1 MFLERWLHQLRVTL
15 TFDVDEASAD
25 RYRILRRNL
34 VVLMAVVTLVPLVLM
49 AAINYYEYRKVLS
62 HELASPLRNI
72 VNKTKHSFELFIA
85 ERKSAVSFIGR
96 AYGYQELADPQ
107 RLNHIFR
114 AVKQEFS
121 GFVDLGLIDA
131 RGVQVNYVGPYDLK
145 GKDYSDQNWFH
156 EVHIR
161 GTFVSDVFLGYR
173 RFPHVVIAVEKMTS
187 EGERWVLRATLN
199 TQMFNELIASMG
211 LDPDSDAFLINTDGV
226 FQTPSRFYGAVLEK
240 CPLAVPPVS
249 YQATVMPALDPSGRP
264 VFIAYA
270 HFVHPNFIL
279 MAVKPQA
286 DLLRAWTT
294 LKSELV
300 VLFVG
305 GTCVI
310 FFIVYWLTGV
320 LVRKVREADE
330 RREAAYQD
338 MQHHHKLSSIGR
350 LAAGVAHEINNPLA
364 IINEKAGLMRDL
376 LERVPDF
383 PYREKFETL
392 IVAILNSVDRCRN
405 ITHRLL
411 GFARRM
417 DVQIEVLDVNEI
429 IQEVL
434 GFLEKEA
441 LYRNIDLQLDLAPN
455 LSRVASD
462 RGQLQ
467 QVFLNILNNAFA
479 AVPDGGRVAV
489 RTWDAEGER
498 VGVSIQDNGHGM
510 SPETLRHIFEPFFTT
525 KKGSGTGLGLPIT
538 YGIVKKLGGCIEVQS
553 EEGRGSTFTVYLPK
567 KPPSLEEGSSLG

>member
-1 MFLERWLHQLRVTL
+1 MFVERWLHQLRATL

-34 VVLMAVVTLVPLVLM
+34 LVLMAVVTLVPLVLM

-62 HELASPLRNI
+62 HELANPLRNI
-72 VNKTKHSFELFIA
+72 VSKTKHSFELFMA
-85 ERKSAVSFIGR
+85 ERKSAVSFIAR

-107 RLNHIFR
+107 RLNQIFR
-114 AVKQEFS
+114 VVKQEFS

-156 EVHIR
+156 EVRIR
-161 GTFVSDVFLGYR
+161 GTYVSDVFLGYR
-173 RFPHVVIAVEKMTS
+173 RFPHVVIAVEQMTA
-187 EGERWVLRATLN
+187 EGARWVLRATLD

-211 LDPDSDAFLINTDGV
+211 LDPDSDAFLVNYEGV

-240 CPLAVPPVS
+240 SPLPVPPVS
-249 YQATVMPALDPSGRP
+249 YQATVIPALDPSGRP
-264 VFIAYA
+264 VFLAYA

-300 VLFVG
+300 VLFLG
-305 GTCVI
+305 GTALI
-310 FFIVYWLTGV
+310 FFIVYWLTGI

-330 RREAAYQD
+330 RREAAFQD

-376 LERVPDF
+376 LQRVPDF

-417 DVQIEVLDVNEI
+417 DVQIEVLDVNEV

-441 LYRNIDLQLDLAPN
+441 LYRNIDLHLNLAPN
-455 LSRVASD
+455 LSRIASD

-479 AVPDGGRVAV
+479 AVPDGGRVVV
-489 RTWDAEGER
+489 RTWDADGER
-498 VGVSIQDNGHGM
+498 VGVSIQDTGHGM
-510 SPETLRHIFEPFFTT
+510 SAETLRHIFEPFFTT

-567 KPPSLEEGSSLG
+567 KPPSFEEGGNLD

>member
-1 MFLERWLHQLRVTL
+1 MFWDRWLHHMKT
-15 TFDVDEASAD
+15 TFSFEVDESSAD
-25 RYRILRRNL
+25 RYRTLRRNL
-34 VVLMAVVTLVPLVLM
+34 IILMAVVTLVPLVLM
-49 AAINYYEYRKVLS
+49 AAINYYEYRKVLRQ
-62 HELASPLRNI
+62 ELANPLRNL

-85 ERKSAVSFIGR
+85 ERKSAVSFIAR

-107 RLNHIFR
+107 RLNHIYR
-114 AVKQEFS
+114 VVKQEFS
-121 GFVDLGLIDA
+121 GFVDLGLINA

-145 GKDYSDQNWFH
+145 DKDYSDQTWFH
-156 EVHIR
+156 EVSVR
-161 GTFVSDVFLGYR
+161 GTYVSDVFLGYR
-173 RFPHVVIAVEKMTS
+173 RFPHVVIAVEQTNL
-187 EGERWVLRATLN
+187 EGDRWILRATID
-199 TQMFNELIASMG
+199 TQRFNELIASMG
-211 LDPDSDAFLINTDGV
+211 LEADSDAFLINWDGI
-226 FQTPSRFYGAVLEK
+226 FQTPSRFYGGVLEK
-240 CPLAVPPVS
+240 CPLPTLPIS
-249 YQATVMPALDPSGRP
+249 YQANVTTAVDPSGRH
-264 VFIAYA
+264 VFMAYA

-279 MAVKPQA
+279 VAVKPQA
-286 DLLRAWTT
+286 DVLRAWTT

-300 VLFVG
+300 VLFVA
-305 GTCVI
+305 GTTLI
-310 FFIVYWLTGV
+310 FLVVYWLTGV
-320 LVRKVREADE
+320 VVRKVREADE

-376 LERVPDF
+376 LQRVPDF
-383 PYREKFETL
+383 PYREKFELL
-392 IVAILNSVDRCRN
+392 ITAIINSVDRCRN

-417 DVQIEVLDVNEI
+417 DVQIEVLDVNEV

-441 LYRNIDLQLDLAPN
+441 LYRNIDLRLNLAPN
-455 LSRVASD
+455 LAKIASD

-479 AVPDGGRVAV
+479 AVPDGGRVSV
-489 RTWDAEGER
+489 TTWESDDER
-498 VGVSIQDNGHGM
+498 IGVSIQDNGQGM
-510 SPETLRHIFEPFFTT
+510 SPETLQHIFEPFFTT

-553 EEGRGSTFTVYLPK
+553 EENRGSTFIVYLPK
-567 KPPSLEEGSSLG
+567 RAPVLGESS

>member
-1 MFLERWLHQLRVTL
+1 MFWDPWFHRIRATL
-15 TFDVDEASAD
+15 SFDVDEGSAD

-34 VVLMAVVTLVPLVLM
+34 VILMAVVTIVPLVLM
-49 AAINYYEYRKVLS
+49 AAINYHEYRKVL
-62 HELASPLRNI
+62 HQELATPLRNI

-85 ERKSAVSFIGR
+85 ERKSAVSFIAR
-96 AYGYQELADPQ
+96 AYGYQELIDPQ
-107 RLNHIFR
+107 RLNHIYR
-114 AVKQEFS
+114 VVKQEFS
-121 GFVDLGLIDA
+121 GFVDLGLINS
-131 RGVQVNYVGPYDLK
+131 RGIQVNYVGPYDLK

-156 EVHIR
+156 EVSVR
-161 GTFVSDVFLGYR
+161 GTYVSDVFLGYR
-173 RFPHVVIAVEKMTS
+173 RFPHVVIAVEQVTP
-187 EGERWVLRATLN
+187 EGERWILRATID
-199 TQMFNELIASMG
+199 TQRFNELIASMG
-211 LDPDSDAFLINTDGV
+211 LEADSDAFLINWDGV
-226 FQTPSRFYGAVLEK
+226 FQTPSRFYGGVLEK
-240 CPLAVPPVS
+240 CPLIVTPIS
-249 YQATVMPALDPSGRP
+249 YQANVTTAVDPSGRHI
-264 VFIAYA
+264 FLAYA

-279 MAVKPQA
+279 VAVKPQA
-286 DLLRAWTT
+286 EVLRAWTT

-300 VLFVG
+300 VLFMVG
-305 GTCVI
+305 TAMI
-310 FFIVYWLTGV
+310 FLVVYWLTGV

-383 PYREKFETL
+383 PYREKFELL
-392 IVAILNSVDRCRN
+392 ITAILNSVDRCRN

-417 DVQIEVLDVNEI
+417 DVQIEVLDVNEV

-441 LYRNIDLQLDLAPN
+441 IYRNIDLRLN
-455 LSRVASD
+455 LSPDLPKIASD

-479 AVPDGGRVAV
+479 AVPDGGRVSV
-489 RTWDAEGER
+489 TTWEADPER
-498 VGVSIQDNGHGM
+498 IGVSIQDNGHGM
-510 SPETLRHIFEPFFTT
+510 SPETLQHIFEPFFTT

-553 EEGRGSTFTVYLPK
+553 EEDRGSTFTVYLPK
-567 KPPSLEEGSSLG
+567 KPGVLGEG